1 MYKVGFLIVKG
12 VEKMKKELGI
22 KEAIEILKNNKDIEF
37 RPTNYSKRES
47 VGIKGENSK
56 EGHPQAIIIRRKNS
70 KFGIYVKPRSSG
82 IIVKYPNGDNSWKT
96 KKIDTSKDFEASL
109 NAIISA
115 DDKESLKKLLEKA
128 KN

>member
-1 MYKVGFLIVKG
+1 
-12 VEKMKKELGI
+12 MKKELGI
-22 KEAIEILKNNKDIEF
+22 KEAVEILKSNKDIEYK
-37 RPTNYSKRES
+37 PTNYSNRDA
-47 VGIKGENSK
+47 VGITPEKGKSGN
-56 EGHPQAIIIRRKNS
+56 PQAIVLRKKDS

-96 KKIDTSKDFEASL
+96 KKIATSKDFEASL